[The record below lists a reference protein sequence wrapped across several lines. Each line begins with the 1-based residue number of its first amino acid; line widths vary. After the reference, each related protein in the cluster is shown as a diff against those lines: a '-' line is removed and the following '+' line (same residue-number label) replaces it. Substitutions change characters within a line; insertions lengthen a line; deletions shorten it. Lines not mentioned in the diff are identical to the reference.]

1 MSPEQVGLSL
11 LVLGLVLLVGK
22 VVRIRSRVAQKLFLP
37 TSIIAGLLALL
48 VGPEVLG
55 AVITAVGGGDAPWPA
70 VCGPPSG

>member
-1 MSPEQVGLSL
+1 MSPQQVGLSL

-37 TSIIAGLLALL
+37 TSIIVGLLACWWARKSSVRSPPRSAAGTLRR
-48 VGPEVLG
+48 
-55 AVITAVGGGDAPWPA
+55 PA